1 MEVVGLGL
9 GMIGLN
15 VNYGNLI
22 FIWDGE
28 NGYLVFFD
36 IDEDSVDDVVVKLVY
51 VIVMYFND
59 GF

>member
-36 IDEDSVDDVVVKLVY
+36 IDEDSVDDVIVKLVY
-51 VIVMYFND
+51 VIVMYFNN